1 MKNIVVLAL
10 LGSVVF
16 TGCARHYNI
25 ILTNNHTISTTSK
38 PKLNKTGDA
47 FVYKDHA
54 GKLATLPAGSVKT
67 IEPQSSS
74 PTEDAIFKPGQK

>member
-1 MKNIVVLAL
+1 MKNIAVLAL
-10 LGSVVF
+10 LGCLVF

-47 FVYKDHA
+47 FVFNNLA
-54 GKLATLPAGSVKT
+54 GKPSSVPRGSVKT

-74 PTEDAIFKPGQK
+74 PPEDAIFKPGK